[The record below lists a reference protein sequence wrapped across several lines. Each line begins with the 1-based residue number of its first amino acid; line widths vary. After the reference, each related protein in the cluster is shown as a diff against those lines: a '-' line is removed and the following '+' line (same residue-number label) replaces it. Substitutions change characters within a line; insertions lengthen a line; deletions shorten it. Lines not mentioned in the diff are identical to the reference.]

1 MANKPGKRQ
10 FGSVR
15 RLPSGRWQVR
25 YVTPDGEIVTA
36 PTTFA
41 AKGDAGRFLDGVRT
55 DLERGHWVDPNA
67 GRLSLEAFAR
77 RWLHERPLR
86 PRTKE
91 LYEGLLDLHVLPSL
105 GEVELNRI
113 TAAKVRS
120 WHADLLS
127 GPYPGDS
134 TTAKAYRLLRS
145 ILNTAVEDGR
155 IASNPCQIDGA
166 GRERPDERPVA
177 TVAEV
182 YALADAVGAEHR
194 LLVLLACFA
203 GLRLGELQALRRKHV
218 DLDRAAVRIVEQ
230 TLVLKDGTHL
240 TGPPKTDAGVR
251 VVALPETVVDEL
263 RKHLVA
269 VPDDPEALVLGRP
282 GNRPF
287 RRATLYTAWHAA
299 TKRLGM
305 EGFRIHDLRHT
316 GNTLAAATGAS
327 TKELMARMGHAS
339 PRAALIYQHATRDR
353 DVVIAKA
360 LDGMIRD
367 VLDREWHANG
377 TTGEPTTSG
386 DDVKDAPHG
395 G

>member
-1 MANKPGKRQ
+1 
-10 FGSVR
+10 
-15 RLPSGRWQVR
+15 
-25 YVTPDGEIVTA
+25 
-36 PTTFA
+36 
-41 AKGDAGRFLDGVRT
+41 
-55 DLERGHWVDPNA
+55 
-67 GRLSLEAFAR
+67 
-77 RWLHERPLR
+77 
-86 PRTKE
+86 
-91 LYEGLLDLHVLPSL
+91 
-105 GEVELNRI
+105 
-113 TAAKVRS
+113 VRS
-120 WHADLLS
+120 WHADLLR

-134 TTAKAYRLLRS
+134 TSAKAYRLLRS

-155 IASNPCQIDGA
+155 IAANPCQIEGA

-218 DLDRAAVRIVEQ
+218 DLDRAAIRIVEQ

-240 TGPPKTDAGVR
+240 TGPPKTDAGIR
-251 VVALPETVVDEL
+251 VIALPEAVVDDL
-263 RKHLVA
+263 RKHLVT
-269 VPDDPEALVLGRP
+269 VSDDPEALVLGRP

-287 RRATLYTAWHAA
+287 RRATLYTTWHAA
-299 TKRLGM
+299 TRRLGM

-339 PRAALIYQHATRDR
+339 PRAALIYQHATRER

-360 LDGMIRD
+360 LDGMIRE

-377 TTGEPTTSG
+377 TTTDSTTGEDG
-386 DDVKDAPHG
+386 FKACPHTD
-395 G
+395 

>member
-1 MANKPGKRQ
+1 VANKPGKRQ

-15 RLPSGRWQVR
+15 QLPSGRFQAR

-41 AKGDAGRFLDGVRT
+41 AKGDAGRFLDAVRT
-55 DLERGHWVDPNA
+55 DLERGNWVDPSA
-67 GRLSLEAFAR
+67 GRISLEAFAG

-91 LYEGLLDLHVLPSL
+91 LYEGLLDLHVLPVL
-105 GEVELNRI
+105 GKIELNRI
-113 TAAKVRS
+113 TPAKVCS
-120 WHADLLS
+120 WHAELLRGS
-127 GPYPGDS
+127 YPGLS
-134 TTAKAYRLLRS
+134 TTAKAYRLLRA

-155 IASNPCQIDGA
+155 IAANPCQIEGA
-166 GRERPDERPVA
+166 GRERPEERPVA

-203 GLRLGELQALRRKHV
+203 GLRLGELQALRRRHV
-218 DLDRAAVRIVEQ
+218 DLDRAAIRIVEQ
-230 TLVLKDGTHL
+230 TLVLRDGTHL
-240 TGPPKTDAGVR
+240 TGPPKTDAGIR
-251 VVALPETVVDEL
+251 VIALPESVVDEL

-269 VPDDPEALVLGRP
+269 VPDEPDALVLGRP

-305 EGFRIHDLRHT
+305 DGFRIHDLRHT

-339 PRAALIYQHATRDR
+339 PRAALIYQHATSDR

-377 TTGEPTTSG
+377 TTTESSA
-386 DDVKDAPHG
+386 DDDGVKACPHTD
-395 G
+395 

>member
-10 FGSVR
+10 FGSAR

-36 PTTFA
+36 PTTFT
-41 AKGDAGRFLDGVRT
+41 AKGDAGRFLDAVRT

-67 GRLSLEAFAR
+67 GRIILEAFAR
-77 RWLHERPLR
+77 RWLQERPLR

-91 LYEGLLDLHVLPSL
+91 LYEGLLDLHILPAL
-105 GEVELNRI
+105 GALELNRI
-113 TAAKVRS
+113 TGAKVRS
-120 WHADLLS
+120 WHADLLRR
-127 GPYPGDS
+127 PYPGDS
-134 TTAKAYRLLRS
+134 TAAKAYRLLRS

-155 IASNPCQIDGA
+155 IAANPCQIDAA
-166 GRERPDERPVA
+166 GRERPAERPVA

-203 GLRLGELQALRRKHV
+203 GLRLGELQALRRRHV
-218 DLDRAAVRIVEQ
+218 DLDRAAIRVAEQ
-230 TLVLKDGTHL
+230 TLVL
-240 TGPPKTDAGVR
+240 
-251 VVALPETVVDEL
+251 PELVVDEL

-327 TKELMARMGHAS
+327 TKELMARMGHVS

-360 LDGMIRD
+360 LDGMIRE

-377 TTGEPTTSG
+377 TPTESTTIG
-386 DDVKDAPHG
+386 NDAEAGRHSD
-395 G
+395 

>member
-1 MANKPGKRQ
+1 VANKPGKRQ

-25 YVTPDGEIVTA
+25 YVTPDGETVTA

-41 AKGDAGRFLDGVRT
+41 AKDDAGRFLDAVRT
-55 DLERGHWVDPNA
+55 DLERGHWIDPNT
-67 GRLSLEAFAR
+67 GRITVEAFAR
-77 RWLHERPLR
+77 RWLDERPLR

-91 LYEGLLDLHVLPSL
+91 LYEGLLGLHVLPPL
-105 GEVELNRI
+105 GAIELNRI
-113 TAAKVRS
+113 TAAKVAS
-120 WHADLLS
+120 WHAALLR

-134 TTAKAYRLLRS
+134 TSAKAYRLLRS
-145 ILNTAVEDGR
+145 ILNTALEDGR
-155 IASNPCQIDGA
+155 IATNPCQIEGA

-177 TVAEV
+177 TIAEV
-182 YALADAVGAEHR
+182 YAFADAVGAEHR

-203 GLRLGELQALRRKHV
+203 GLRLGELQALRRRHV
-218 DLDRAAVRIVEQ
+218 DLDRAAIRIVEQ

-240 TGPPKTDAGVR
+240 TGPPKTAAGVR
-251 VVALPETVVDEL
+251 VIALPDAVVDEL

-269 VPDDPEALVLGRP
+269 VPEDPEALVLGRP

-360 LDGMIRD
+360 LDRMIRQ
-367 VLDREWHANG
+367 VLDG
-377 TTGEPTTSG
+377 SEPG
-386 DDVKDAPHG
+386 LG
-395 G
+395 

>member
-1 MANKPGKRQ
+1 VANKPGKRQ
-10 FGSVR
+10 FGSAR

-25 YVTPDGEIVTA
+25 YVTPGGEIVTA
-36 PTTFA
+36 PTTFT
-41 AKGDAGRFLDGVRT
+41 AKGDAGRFLDAVRT
-55 DLERGHWVDPNA
+55 DLERGHWVDRNA
-67 GRLSLEAFAR
+67 GRIILEAFAR
-77 RWLHERPLR
+77 RWLQERPLR

-91 LYEGLLDLHVLPSL
+91 LYEGLLDLHILPAL
-105 GEVELNRI
+105 GELELNRI
-113 TAAKVRS
+113 TGAKVRS
-120 WHADLLS
+120 WHADLLRR
-127 GPYPGDS
+127 PYPGDS
-134 TTAKAYRLLRS
+134 TAAKAYRLLRS

-155 IASNPCQIDGA
+155 IAANPCQIDAA
-166 GRERPDERPVA
+166 GRERPAERPVA

-203 GLRLGELQALRRKHV
+203 GLRLGELQALRRRHV
-218 DLDRAAVRIVEQ
+218 DLDRAAIRVAEQ
-230 TLVLKDGTHL
+230 TLVLRDGTHL
-240 TGPPKTDAGVR
+240 TGPPKTGAGVR
-251 VVALPETVVDEL
+251 VIALPDSIVDDL

-269 VPDDPEALVLGRP
+269 VPDDPEALVLGRS

-287 RRATLYTAWHAA
+287 RRATAYTGWHVA

-339 PRAALIYQHATRDR
+339 PRAALIYQHATRER
-353 DVVIAKA
+353 DVVIARA

-367 VLDREWHANG
+367 VLDREWHADG
-377 TTGEPTTSG
+377 TTADSTTGESAVEVGLHP
-386 DDVKDAPHG
+386 D
-395 G
+395 